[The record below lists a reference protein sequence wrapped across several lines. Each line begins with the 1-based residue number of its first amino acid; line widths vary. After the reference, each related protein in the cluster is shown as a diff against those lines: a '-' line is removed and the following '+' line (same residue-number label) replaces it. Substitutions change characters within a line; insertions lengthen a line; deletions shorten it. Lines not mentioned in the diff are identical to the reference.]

1 VGTVDPPELMLLWS
15 ECYNQQRVN
24 VAAGSGRTVIKQEFY
39 AAAGGSIQ
47 RQQTVAGQSQ
57 HFGGTRY
64 RQQTVAGQSQHLN
77 RSSVQL

>member
-24 VAAGSGRTVIKQEFY
+24 VAAGSGRTVVKQEFY

-47 RQQTVAGQSQ
+47 RTEEVDIGS
-57 HFGGTRY
+57 
-64 RQQTVAGQSQHLN
+64 RQWQDSLN
-77 RSSVQL
+77 T